1 MSIEL
6 LSSGYEQT
14 LAIAKEFARVLR
26 RGDIICLAGD
36 LGAGKTA
43 FVKGLA
49 AGLGLREAHVH
60 SPTFT
65 LMNIYEG
72 KIPLYHFDLYRICC
86 EDLWSLGYEEFFYG
100 QGITAV
106 EWSERLENLMPKEF
120 WSIKIVHTGQDTRQL
135 TFAVTGNTLQTRFD
149 QWVNAQ

>member
-6 LSSGYEQT
+6 VSSGYQDT
-14 LAIAKEFARVLR
+14 LAIAARFARVLH

-49 AGLGLREAHVH
+49 TGLGLREAHVH

-65 LMNIYEG
+65 LMNIYQG
-72 KIPLYHFDLYRICC
+72 KIPLYHFDLYRIASQ
-86 EDLWSLGYEEFFYG
+86 DLWSLGYEEFFYG

-106 EWSERLENLMPKEF
+106 EWSERLENLMPKDF
-120 WSIKIVHTGQDTRQL
+120 WSIRIVHTGQDTRQL
-135 TFAVTGNTLQTRFD
+135 VLAATGDSLQTRLT
-149 QWVNAQ
+149 QWVNMK